1 MANTYTQI
9 HIQSVFAVKYRASML
24 DKEWRNR
31 LFQYMI
37 GIMNHIGHKT
47 LAVNG
52 VEDHVHIL
60 YGLHPNKSISQTM
73 QTLKGETSEW
83 INVNRLCK
91 RRFEWQSGYGA
102 FSYRKKDIPTIAN
115 YIHNQEE
122 HHRKI
127 VFMDEYKGLLRDFDV
142 EYDERYILLPPI

>member
-9 HIQSVFAVKYRASML
+9 HIQSVFAVKYRAALL
-24 DKEWRNR
+24 DKQWRGR

-60 YGLHPNKSISQTM
+60 YGLRPHKSISETM
-73 QTLKGETSEW
+73 QMLKKESSRW
-83 INVNRLCK
+83 INDNQFCRG
-91 RRFEWQSGYGA
+91 RFEWQEGYGA
-102 FSYRKKDIPTIAN
+102 FSYRKSDVPKIASYIAN
-115 YIHNQEE
+115 QEIHHQ
-122 HHRKI
+122 KV
-127 VFMDEYKGLLRDFDV
+127 VFIDEYRTMLKDFDV
-142 EYDERYILLPPI
+142 EFDERYILLPPM

>member
-9 HIQSVFAVKYRASML
+9 HIQSVFAVKYRAALL
-24 DKEWRNR
+24 DKQWRGR

-60 YGLHPNKSISQTM
+60 YGLRPHKSISETM
-73 QTLKGETSEW
+73 QMLKKESSRW
-83 INVNRLCK
+83 INDRKSDVPK
-91 RRFEWQSGYGA
+91 IA
-102 FSYRKKDIPTIAN
+102 SYIAN
-115 YIHNQEE
+115 QEIHHQ
-122 HHRKI
+122 KV
-127 VFMDEYKGLLRDFDV
+127 VFIDEYRTMLKDFDV
-142 EYDERYILLPPI
+142 EFDERYILLPPM